1 MITEIE
7 DYFTKGCDRCDK
19 FNTPDC
25 STKLWNEGI
34 TDLRR
39 ICLDEGLVET
49 VKWGHPCYMHADRNL
64 VIMGAFRENYRL
76 TFFKA
81 ALMKDP
87 EGILEKQG
95 PNSQTKETIRFT
107 ANGQVKVMETTI
119 RTYIQEAKAYADAG
133 IVPEKVVREI
143 DMPEELIEV
152 LDGDP
157 ELAEAFAALT
167 PGRQKS
173 YAFNLN
179 QAKSSATR
187 YNRIEKFRDRIFAGK
202 GALER
207 M

>member
-64 VIMGAFRENYRL
+64 LIMGAFRENYRL

-95 PNSQTKETIRFT
+95 PNSQTKEMIRFT
-107 ANGQVKVMETTI
+107 ANDQVKVMETAI
-119 RTYIQEAKAYADAG
+119 RAYIQEAKAYADAG
-133 IVPEKVVREI
+133 IVPEKVVLEI